1 MNFAAGCVPASELPL
16 AVPPPGRPS
25 RERAMTRLMLKQI
38 LGVAL
43 LALAWFSLNSLD
55 RSNRPERVPGYQVLV
70 LKALAA
76 SHP

>member
-1 MNFAAGCVPASELPL
+1 
-16 AVPPPGRPS
+16 
-25 RERAMTRLMLKQI
+25 MTRLMLKQI